1 MRQITITP
9 SIEALAEKYQKM
21 LTGKL
26 PIATFPMDITMN
38 LPQRVEDKRVLFA
51 DDSYPVK
58 EEYKVGEWHVVKNLR
73 DRNKYVA
80 FLRFLKERLENGLLI
95 AHPTKI
101 KDEIDDFTS
110 LLSPEEMARK
120 MKLGNR
126 RNAVYKTFTE
136 IVQEILGYNDIRKSV
151 FPQFVKQLGFR
162 TCVYCSSQFAVTDE
176 DDRGYYQLDH
186 WKPESVYPYLSVCFF
201 NLQPSCASCNM
212 HKRDD
217 KREYHS
223 IWNESKTE
231 SNELYRF
238 TIPNASLARYIM
250 THHTDELAIH
260 MDAVKN
266 TTHLALLRE
275 KLHID
280 SLYDQ
285 FTDVAEEVVWKRMAF
300 DQGYLKALSNS
311 SALKML
317 RQSDVNRF
325 ILGTYDTPEDIH
337 KRPLAKLTQDVAKQ
351 LGIIGII

>member
-26 PIATFPMDITMN
+26 PIATYPVVVTMN
-38 LPQRVEDKRVLFA
+38 LPKYVEDLRNKFVDATYSIKEPYMSAKRLR
-51 DDSYPVK
+51 
-58 EEYKVGEWHVVKNLR
+58 WRNLR
-73 DRNKYVA
+73 NRDKYA
-80 FLRFLKERLENGLLI
+80 KYLKALQKRLDDGLLI
-95 AHPTKI
+95 NHPSKF
-101 KDEIDDFTS
+101 KDEIEIFSTLLTS
-110 LLSPEEMARK
+110 EEMKQK
-120 MKLGNR
+120 MKLGTR
-126 RNAVYKTFTE
+126 ANAKAKTFIE
-136 IVQEILGYNDIRKSV
+136 IIQETLCYKEIRQSI
-151 FPQFVKQLGFR
+151 FPQFVRDLGIK
-162 TCVYCSSQFAVTDE
+162 TCVYCNSQFAVTDE

-231 SNELYRF
+231 GNELYRF
-238 TIPNASLARYIM
+238 TLPNASLARYIM
-250 THHTDELAIH
+250 THHTDELAIRIE
-260 MDAVKN
+260 AVNN
-266 TTHLALLRE
+266 TAHLALLKE
-275 KLHID
+275 KLYID

-300 DQGYLKALSNS
+300 DQGYLKALSNT

-317 RQSDVNRF
+317 KQSDVNRF
-325 ILGTYDTPEDIH
+325 ILGTYDKPEDIH

-351 LGIIGII
+351 IGIF

>member
-26 PIATFPMDITMN
+26 PIATFHAGFTMN
-38 LPQRVEDKRVLFA
+38 LPQRVEDTRVLFA
-51 DDSYPVK
+51 NTNNPIRESYELGGWK
-58 EEYKVGEWHVVKNLR
+58 IIGNLR
-73 DRNKYVA
+73 DRNKYVV
-80 FLRFLKERLENGLLI
+80 FLDALKDRLENGLLTV
-95 AHPTKI
+95 HPSKFQ
-101 KDEIDDFTS
+101 DEIDAFTS

-136 IVQEILGYNDIRKSV
+136 IVQEILGYTDIRKCV
-151 FPQFVKQLGFR
+151 FPWFVKQLGIK
-162 TCVYCSSQFAVTDE
+162 TCVYCNSQFAVTDE

-223 IWNESKTE
+223 IWNELKTE

-250 THHTDELAIH
+250 THHIDELAIH

-275 KLHID
+275 KLHIG

-285 FTDVAEEVVWKRMAF
+285 FTDVAEEVVWKRVAF

-317 RQSDVNRF
+317 KQSDVNRF
-325 ILGTYDTPEDIH
+325 ILGTYDKPEDIH

-351 LGIIGII
+351 LGII